1 MVVSAQR
8 LAQAVV
14 ETVHHEVPEELQHL
28 RDHDEGDAKQQR
40 HRPAQRRQEV
50 LTQQLRVTLDTWSS
64 SIHQGGMVNQVKLS
78 TYTGISGDLCDGCDR
93 FGSEVDVELE
103 EIVTGDLVK
112 GLRRGANKVAGLT
125 GAI

>member
-1 MVVSAQR
+1 MEFIPPSR
-8 LAQAVV
+8 
-14 ETVHHEVPEELQHL
+14 
-28 RDHDEGDAKQQR
+28 
-40 HRPAQRRQEV
+40 
-50 LTQQLRVTLDTWSS
+50 W
-64 SIHQGGMVNQVKLS
+64 MVNQVKLS

-112 GLRRGANKVAGLT
+112 GLCRGANKVAGLT

>member
-1 MVVSAQR
+1 MSAQR

-50 LTQQLRVTLDTWSS
+50 LTQQLRVTLHGVHPSIKVGWLIRSS
-64 SIHQGGMVNQVKLS
+64 SL
-78 TYTGISGDLCDGCDR
+78 
-93 FGSEVDVELE
+93 
-103 EIVTGDLVK
+103 
-112 GLRRGANKVAGLT
+112 LT
-125 GAI
+125 LG